1 MSSELDRSVRALVSR
16 SNPELICS
24 THVRTLRSPSLSQH
38 SDTMEREA
46 QRQKAAKDKTANSAS
61 RSRSPPPA
69 KSSSLW
75 KYAGGA
81 AAVVT
86 AGLLLRGLLKGTAPS
101 PTSRYSVYKG
111 QGFQH
116 VHDKPPSYHQRA
128 TQFQHDHHQQFGG
141 GGHHQSQ
148 HHSHPHGTHAPHRH
162 EEVRWTKATRDYLKY
177 SDFLE
182 AERAHYA
189 SRSRAAAEGSADAPS
204 YAPFREFDYDAEFET
219 SKHQA
224 RAAFVQQ
231 KFMHLKRGRRNVRK
245 YESWGGIG
253 SREEQ
258 ALRDAWE
265 AEDHS
270 AFSAVQQQ
278 MMTTPRFMQARALLF
293 EETANFSAAAAPA
306 SAAAA
311 ASSAASAAAS
321 ASSASS
327 SSSSASFG
335 RPLNANP
342 GNPSMSPFSGGVS
355 GAAAA
360 SLPPLT
366 VDAVRSAYFAR
377 AKLCHPDV
385 EGGNRERFEKL
396 TDAYDLLCATLEPL
410 EKRRK
415 DPN

>member
-1 MSSELDRSVRALVSR
+1 MAAGGSELWDAVCRGRAECIGRVLIAFRQLCRSQIVLLPSTSALTMGDAQWQQAAKADSSNSAVPRSRA
-16 SNPELICS
+16 
-24 THVRTLRSPSLSQH
+24 RSPSPS
-38 SDTMEREA
+38 
-46 QRQKAAKDKTANSAS
+46 
-61 RSRSPPPA
+61 

-81 AAVVT
+81 AVVVT
-86 AGLLLRGLLKGTAPS
+86 AGLIVRGLLKGTAPS

-111 QGFQH
+111 TGFQH
-116 VHDKPPSYHQRA
+116 PPDVPPSYHQRA
-128 TQFQHDHHQQFGG
+128 AQFQHAHQQHYGAGG
-141 GGHHQSQ
+141 QT
-148 HHSHPHGTHAPHRH
+148 HSIPHRR
-162 EEVRWTKATRDYLKY
+162 EEVRWTKANRGYLTY

-189 SRSRAAAEGSADAPS
+189 SRSRAAAEGAADAPG
-204 YAPFREFDYDAEFET
+204 YAPFRDFDFDAEFET
-219 SKHQA
+219 SKIQA

-231 KFMHLKRGRRNVRK
+231 KFMHLKRGRRSVRK

-265 AEDHS
+265 SEDPS

-278 MMTTPRFMQARALLF
+278 MMASPRFVQARALLF
-293 EETANFSAAAAPA
+293 GDTANFGATPAANGE
-306 SAAAA
+306 SDAAAA
-311 ASSAASAAAS
+311 ASS
-321 ASSASS
+321 SS
-327 SSSSASFG
+327 SSSSFG

-342 GNPSMSPFSGGVS
+342 NNPSMSPFSGGATA
-355 GAAAA
+355 AAAA

-396 TDAYDLLCATLEPL
+396 TDAYDLLCDTLEPL
-410 EKRRK
+410 EKKR
-415 DPN
+415 PN